1 MIDKTEYSLEKWGVH
16 KKRMQ
21 YLKHEMLKN
30 VSINSFD
37 LIRPKP
43 TSLTWSAFSQARAST
58 TR

>member
-43 TSLTWSAFSQARAST
+43 TS
-58 TR
+58 